1 MVPVTRFCFLAALS
15 SLAIVVSGCTT
26 VSQKLT
32 SMTRGPILRPSAP
45 ADSCGVEDCDTA
57 SSGAAGNS
65 MQGYAAGS
73 NCRVDSKGRRI
84 QATPCHFE
92 ACMVPREL
100 RKTALPEYRVEP
112 PDVLLIEAVNNLRP
126 AQSPILAGEPL
137 IIQVDGTIP
146 LTPGAPKVKQQFK
159 TIDGTY
165 IIGTDGYVNLGT
177 GIWSGSLCR
186 TAAARNPA
194 KDRHSP
200 PPDPEE
206 PSGPCHTPE
215 PLDQADCCRASPC
228 PNGWNR
234 WPWSLRQCVC
244 RGHDTHRNKAGHRA
258 APELSHAR
266 PRSVG

>member
-15 SLAIVVSGCTT
+15 SLAIIVSGCTT

-45 ADSCGVEDCDTA
+45 ADSCGVEDSDTA

-146 LTPGAPKVKQQFK
+146 LTPDAPKVKQQFK
-159 TIDGTY
+159 TIDTPNTQVPRPATRMWTTGHVAGFSVPGRQPQGQHQPGIGGLSAPGIRNYGANTLPGTPGRIFRTGGFGGSAY
-165 IIGTDGYVNLGT
+165 QYSQPSYGTQGT
-177 GIWSGSLCR
+177 QGF
-186 TAAARNPA
+186 
-194 KDRHSP
+194 
-200 PPDPEE
+200 
-206 PSGPCHTPE
+206 
-215 PLDQADCCRASPC
+215 
-228 PNGWNR
+228 
-234 WPWSLRQCVC
+234 
-244 RGHDTHRNKAGHRA
+244 
-258 APELSHAR
+258 
-266 PRSVG
+266 